1 MVNGSNEEL
10 SQQKSKAPLVDSALL
25 RFLSSQKSPPNTSSQ
40 QFKIKSPSAENR
52 AAGEKAVVEV
62 NVLSLAT
69 ESFLEEQVADTSTTT
84 TAPDIDQQQKIIESQ
99 SWLSQYNAQK
109 VALKLQALGVDEPT
123 SLNAGKIVQDYV
135 LARVT
140 RRRIRK
146 FLQERDASW
155 ESGNPLPFDR
165 SGMKDNMSPETTIN
179 YDMDGVI
186 DVLSEYGLT
195 GIDIAAV
202 FSHTPS
208 VVMMKARGNSNLRG
222 DEVVDVGRKGFTLSE
237 ALDCAFV
244 GLLGDTLKLRR
255 YDARKV
261 SRIPASHVLS
271 ILSDLNFFHHHG
283 LGSTC
288 LSWPAH
294 IKRVS
299 VCRES
304 CTTHGQ
310 PGVLYECN
318 RTRQSFAAPIAISI
332 TSSHFPPGCVPEQ
345 RTT

>member
-52 AAGEKAVVEV
+52 AGEEAVVEV
-62 NVLSLAT
+62 KVLSLAT

-84 TAPDIDQQQKIIESQ
+84 TAPVIDQQQKIIESQ

-165 SGMKDNMSPETTIN
+165 SGMKENMSP
-179 YDMDGVI
+179 
-186 DVLSEYGLT
+186 LS
-195 GIDIAAV
+195 V
-202 FSHTPS
+202 
-208 VVMMKARGNSNLRG
+208 
-222 DEVVDVGRKGFTLSE
+222 
-237 ALDCAFV
+237 
-244 GLLGDTLKLRR
+244 
-255 YDARKV
+255 
-261 SRIPASHVLS
+261 
-271 ILSDLNFFHHHG
+271 
-283 LGSTC
+283 
-288 LSWPAH
+288 
-294 IKRVS
+294 
-299 VCRES
+299 
-304 CTTHGQ
+304 
-310 PGVLYECN
+310 
-318 RTRQSFAAPIAISI
+318 TR
-332 TSSHFPPGCVPEQ
+332 
-345 RTT
+345 